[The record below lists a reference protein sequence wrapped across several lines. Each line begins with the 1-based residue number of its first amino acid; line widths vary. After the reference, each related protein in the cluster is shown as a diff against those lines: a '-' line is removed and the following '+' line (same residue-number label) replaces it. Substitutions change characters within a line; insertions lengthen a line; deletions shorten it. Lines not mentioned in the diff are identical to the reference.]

1 MVWKSDFFSWFM
13 KFVRV
18 PPYENWAF
26 WTNFYFSWENGEFF
40 WGQTCCTLFHT
51 KNEEK
56 SQKISTCI
64 RIHTRVYAITWWWGQ
79 ICPPPGLIGLKEKN
93 PNRHHEKNKTS
104 PEMSCCCLSSATRPA
119 RCLRL
124 ATCWYSRI
132 IFWYSRTIFKDNIS
146 VFNDSLNRRYPNF
159 LLYLNNVISVQ

>member
-13 KFVRV
+13 RFVRV

-64 RIHTRVYAITWWWGQ
+64 RIHTRVYAITWGW
-79 ICPPPGLIGLKEKN
+79 GLIGLIFCAAENIFSVSKYIPHFYFLVLFSSERNIFSLSKCN
-93 PNRHHEKNKTS
+93 VPFPS
-104 PEMSCCCLSSATRPA
+104 LFYFSSAKKNSFSKYPPPFPS
-119 RCLRL
+119 LF
-124 ATCWYSRI
+124 
-132 IFWYSRTIFKDNIS
+132 IFSSKDPKLKIQES
-146 VFNDSLNRRYPNF
+146 
-159 LLYLNNVISVQ
+159 